1 MNTEIFGQ
9 PARFFDTRNK
19 LQMLSPQRSA
29 QPASHKKLVAVLPA
43 AVNWIARRREMNFLN
58 HAIGFQDEQILLS
71 LRFDDGAVIAGT
83 SNHPAR
89 YRQAA
94 QQRRD

>member
-1 MNTEIFGQ
+1 
-9 PARFFDTRNK
+9 
-19 LQMLSPQRSA
+19 
-29 QPASHKKLVAVLPA
+29 
-43 AVNWIARRREMNFLN
+43 MNFLN

-89 YRQAA
+89 YRQPA